1 MLQTRRWTVLR
12 ARSPEQ
18 EVKRNVG
25 AMGAKPEPVP
35 QAPARG
41 QHLLR
46 RIPSHSEADPRSDPD
61 QMQGIMRTRYPLAWR
76 GECFQRPGT

>member
-1 MLQTRRWTVLR
+1 MLR
-12 ARSPEQ
+12 AEGPEQ

-41 QHLLR
+41 QHLLK
-46 RIPSHSEADPRSDPD
+46 RIPSHSEADARSDPD
-61 QMQGIMRTRYPLAWR
+61 QMQGICVLGIRS
-76 GECFQRPGT
+76 PGVENASKGLEPKPSG